1 VPGGFAV
8 RVRRP
13 ELRSTLLMGA
23 LLCALAVQGAAI
35 TRSYVLA
42 APLLCA
48 LVVALATDIPLIPL
62 VTTTFVIRVLTGAAI
77 STPTAQHS
85 GSLNISGAIAVLFI
99 LVAVGLLARRR
110 RGLVPAVL
118 AGLWLGVSTGVAIK
132 SQGTS
137 TETLREGVREASIL
151 ALAVIVCNA
160 RGAFSVPLA
169 VRVVQVAGLGSA
181 LLAIYQFATHTG
193 LNVEGAIRSNGTFT
207 HPNGAAMYFGLAT
220 TASLWRYLDH
230 GRRRSDALFAALFA
244 AATITTFSL
253 GGLASLLVMLMTLG
267 ALRPGSMR
275 LKLGSFAIAGL
286 IMLAFLATPLGA
298 KRFANEASTH
308 LSTTQTR
315 VGVNTSFAWR
325 IYKWRTLIPEWER
338 DPLLGRGLG
347 TTVTAEGTSEN
358 TTAGKQPHDEYVRY
372 LVETGAVGLV
382 LLLAGIGWLL
392 ARLKSIRRHPE
403 TRDVATLGIAIVV
416 GCLLN
421 ALGDNTLLYSTTG
434 YAVALILAAILS
446 APPVASSQATR
457 MRSA

>member
-1 VPGGFAV
+1 
-8 RVRRP
+8 
-13 ELRSTLLMGA
+13 MGA